1 MHLSWFNSIKSV
13 QQGTAGLI
21 SPDQSRLVCT
31 ALCVVG
37 ALISGWITALESLTF
52 SRVLGSPVIAHKQ
65 ERQRQEH
72 CKHAKVQ
79 ARGWGAMKPY
89 EMVDGKGAGRT
100 HHQGSKM
107 AEIHLVCSENKQ
119 DYKMWRVTEAMVL
132 GGLQAVWVAVV
143 FTAFPR
149 RGIMVEQLGH
159 SCSRQRGLYF
169 LNIKFI

>member
-13 QQGTAGLI
+13 QHGAAGLI
-21 SPDQSRLVCT
+21 SPDQLRLVCT
-31 ALCVVG
+31 VLCVMG

-52 SRVLGSPVIAHKQ
+52 SQVLGSPVIAHKQ

-79 ARGWGAMKPY
+79 VHGQGAMKPC
-89 EMVDGKGAGRT
+89 ETADGEGAGRT

-119 DYKMWRVTEAMVL
+119 DYKMWRGTEEMVVE
-132 GGLQAVWVAVV
+132 GSQAVWAAVL
-143 FTAFPR
+143 FTAFP
-149 RGIMVEQLGH
+149 
-159 SCSRQRGLYF
+159 
-169 LNIKFI
+169 

>member
-1 MHLSWFNSIKSV
+1 M
-13 QQGTAGLI
+13 I
-21 SPDQSRLVCT
+21 SPDQLRLVCT

-72 CKHAKVQ
+72 CKRAKVQ

-143 FTAFPR
+143 FTAFPL

>member
-1 MHLSWFNSIKSV
+1 M
-13 QQGTAGLI
+13 
-21 SPDQSRLVCT
+21 SPAQSRPVCT
-31 ALCVVG
+31 VLRVVG
-37 ALISGWITALESLTF
+37 ALIRGWITASGRLTF
-52 SRVLGSPVIAHKQ
+52 LQVLGSPVTAHKR

-72 CKHAKVQ
+72 CKHAEVQ
-79 ARGWGAMKPY
+79 ARGRGAMKPR
-89 EMVDGKGAGRT
+89 ETVDGKGAGGT

-119 DYKMWRVTEAMVL
+119 DYKMWRVTEEMVL
-132 GGLQAVWVAVV
+132 GGLQAVWAALL

-149 RGIMVEQLGH
+149 RGIMLERLGH